1 MPRAAGS
8 PSPPTTSK
16 PNGLAFSPD
25 EKILY
30 VADTGASHDPEGPRH
45 IRAFKVGAE
54 GKLSGGEVFAVC
66 DSGLF
71 DGFRVDEDGNIW
83 SSAGD
88 GVHCFSPQGELLG
101 KIRVPEAVSNVTFG
115 GPKKNRLFITAT
127 TSLYAV
133 TLNRRGVQW
142 P

>member
-45 IRAFKVGAE
+45 IRAFKVGKD

-66 DSGLF
+66 DDGLF
-71 DGFRVDEDGNIW
+71 DGFRVDADGNVW

-88 GVHCFSPQGELLG
+88 GVHSSSRYEEGRVGTWCFRPCRSGRSP
-101 KIRVPEAVSNVTFG
+101 
-115 GPKKNRLFITAT
+115 
-127 TSLYAV
+127 
-133 TLNRRGVQW
+133 
-142 P
+142 